1 MDGRPLA
8 DLAVLRALPGEGGCQ
23 LCDGPTEPS
32 LTGAEGEADRSKGQ
46 VLLIPPA
53 GDSGKHL

>member
-8 DLAVLRALPGEGGCQ
+8 DLAVLRALPGEGGRQ
-23 LCDGPTEPS
+23 LRDGPTEPS
-32 LTGAEGEADRSKGQ
+32 LTGAEGEAGRTKGQ

-53 GDSGKHL
+53 GD